1 MFSLRKIINKL
12 TKNVIFCLSFIFKFV
27 ILLVVI
33 YFINNKGGIMAEYND
48 DVQKREFI
56 VQEQEKLDTVSV
68 VEDPNAPKRKVR
80 KQVVRENFASADI
93 TKDSF
98 KMRDYKQRLYQEF
111 MNDCS
116 LAQIGTS
123 PWSTFLNVL
132 NIVIVSLVL
141 FISVAVSVGM
151 MLGFKPDV
159 VVTDSMEPTIPVNSL
174 VVVQP
179 VEWEDITVGDH
190 ISYYLKKEGKVTNFI
205 HRVSAKGSDY
215 LIMVGDNPTAA
226 GIRDIISQDCIQGR
240 EVFVVPFIGGIFVWV
255 KNNAILAFMILFT
268 LVIGLLLVRKIIDV
282 NHVNVAFAE
291 YVKRRVDFEQRMESQ
306 ENLDRTNS
314 QKDALDAILKRKY

>member
-1 MFSLRKIINKL
+1 MATNK
-12 TKNVIFCLSFIFKFV
+12 
-27 ILLVVI
+27 
-33 YFINNKGGIMAEYND
+33 D
-48 DVQKREFI
+48 DAQKRQFI

-68 VEDPNAPKRKVR
+68 VEDPNAPKRKTK
-80 KQVVRENFASADI
+80 KQVFNENLNSADI

-141 FISVAVSVGM
+141 LVSVAVSVGM

-179 VEWEDITVGDH
+179 VEWEDIQVGDH
-190 ISYYLKKEGKVTNFI
+190 ISYYLKKEGQVTNYI

-215 LIMVGDNPTAA
+215 LIMVGDNPTAS
-226 GIRDIISQDCIQGR
+226 GIRDIISKDCIQGR
-240 EVFVVPFIGGIFVWV
+240 EVFVVPFVGGVFVWV
-255 KNNAILAFMILFT
+255 KNNSILAFMILFT

-282 NHVNVAFAE
+282 NHVNIAFAE
-291 YVKRRVDFEQRMESQ
+291 YVKRRVDFEQQMETQ
-306 ENLDRTNS
+306 EDLERTSNK
-314 QKDALDAILKRKY
+314 KDALDAILKKRY

>member
-1 MFSLRKIINKL
+1 MATNK
-12 TKNVIFCLSFIFKFV
+12 
-27 ILLVVI
+27 
-33 YFINNKGGIMAEYND
+33 D
-48 DVQKREFI
+48 DAQKRQFI

-68 VEDPNAPKRKVR
+68 VEDPNAPKRKTK
-80 KQVVRENFASADI
+80 KQVFTESLNSADI

-141 FISVAVSVGM
+141 LISVAVSVGM

-179 VEWEDITVGDH
+179 VEWEDIQVGDH
-190 ISYYLKKEGKVTNFI
+190 ISYYLKKEGQVINYI

-215 LIMVGDNPTAA
+215 LIMVGDNPSAS
-226 GIRDIISQDCIQGR
+226 GIRDIISKDCIQGR
-240 EVFVVPFIGGIFVWV
+240 EVFVVPFVGGVFVWV
-255 KNNAILAFMILFT
+255 KNNSILAFMILFT

-282 NHVNVAFAE
+282 NHVNIAFAE
-291 YVKRRVDFEQRMESQ
+291 YVKRRVDFEQQMETQ
-306 ENLDRTNS
+306 EDLERTS
-314 QKDALDAILKRKY
+314 SKKDALDAILKKRY

>member
-1 MFSLRKIINKL
+1 MATNK
-12 TKNVIFCLSFIFKFV
+12 
-27 ILLVVI
+27 
-33 YFINNKGGIMAEYND
+33 D
-48 DVQKREFI
+48 DAQKRQFI

-68 VEDPNAPKRKVR
+68 VEDPNAPKRKTK
-80 KQVVRENFASADI
+80 KQVFTESLNSADI

-141 FISVAVSVGM
+141 LISVAVSVGM

-174 VVVQP
+174 VFVQP
-179 VEWEDITVGDH
+179 VEWEDIQVGDH
-190 ISYYLKKEGKVTNFI
+190 ISYYLKKE
-205 HRVSAKGSDY
+205 S
-215 LIMVGDNPTAA
+215 L
-226 GIRDIISQDCIQGR
+226 
-240 EVFVVPFIGGIFVWV
+240 
-255 KNNAILAFMILFT
+255 
-268 LVIGLLLVRKIIDV
+268 
-282 NHVNVAFAE
+282 
-291 YVKRRVDFEQRMESQ
+291 
-306 ENLDRTNS
+306 
-314 QKDALDAILKRKY
+314 